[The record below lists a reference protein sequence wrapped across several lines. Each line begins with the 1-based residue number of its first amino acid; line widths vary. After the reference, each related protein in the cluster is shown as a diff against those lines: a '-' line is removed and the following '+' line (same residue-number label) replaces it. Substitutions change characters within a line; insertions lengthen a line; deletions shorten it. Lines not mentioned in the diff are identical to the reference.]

1 MNIRKGKPEDM
12 SAVLGL
18 IQELADF
25 EKEPD
30 AVLVTV
36 DDLVRDGFGTTPL
49 FHVFVAE
56 VEADPSDSEQAKQIV
71 GIALY
76 YYRYSTWK
84 GKIIHLEDLVVK
96 DKMRGT
102 GLGYALYSEII
113 KQGKRDNVRRIDW
126 HVLDWNTPA
135 IDFYEKSGAKVLK
148 NWYLA
153 QMDEDGINYF
163 VDNRLK

>member
-1 MNIRKGKPEDM
+1 MTIRKGNPEDM
-12 SAVLGL
+12 KAVLGL
-18 IQELADF
+18 IQELANF

-36 DDLVRDGFGTTPL
+36 EDLIRDGFGTTPL

-56 VEADPSDSEQAKQIV
+56 IESDPADCDNGVQIV

-84 GKIIHLEDLVVK
+84 GKTIHLEDLVVK
-96 DKMRGT
+96 DKMRGM

-113 KQGKRDNVRRIDW
+113 KQGKKDKVRRIEW
-126 HVLDWNTPA
+126 NVLDWNTPA
-135 IDFYEKSGAKVLK
+135 LKFYEKSGAKVSSD
-148 NWYLA
+148 WRVA
-153 QMDEDGINYF
+153 QMDEVAINYF
-163 VDNRLK
+163 VENKLK

>member
-1 MNIRKGKPEDM
+1 MNIRKGTPEDM
-12 SAVLGL
+12 PAVLGL
-18 IQELADF
+18 IQELAEF

-56 VEADPSDSEQAKQIV
+56 VEDEIV

-153 QMDEDGINYF
+153 QMDEEGINYF